1 MGTTQGTLPRLA
13 VLGATGRVG
22 EKVLAEIAGRGVPVK
37 ALVRH
42 PEKVAALPGVTAVA
56 VDARDPAALA
66 AALNDVDVLISAY
79 NPGWGEPEIRE
90 IMNAAYAAIISAVK
104 ATGVRLIAVGG
115 AGSLEVAPGVQV
127 LDTPEFPAAY
137 RPGAEGARDVLKT
150 LKGETGLDWTFL
162 SPPAMIA
169 PGERTGKYRT
179 GGDQL
184 LVASDGKSHISLEDL
199 AVALVDEA
207 TNRAFPHQRFTVVA
221 AD

>member
-1 MGTTQGTLPRLA
+1 MTGSEQKLPRLA
-13 VLGATGRVG
+13 VLGATGLVG
-22 EKVLAEIAGRGVPVK
+22 SRVLAEIAGRGWPVK
-37 ALVRH
+37 ALVRTAG
-42 PEKVAALPGVTAVA
+42 KVPALPGVTAVA

-66 AALNDVDVLISAY
+66 EALADVDVLISAY
-79 NPGWGEPEIRE
+79 NPGWGEPEIRS
-90 IMNAAYAAIISAVK
+90 IMNAAYAAIITAAR
-104 ATGVRLIAVGG
+104 ATRVRVIAVGG

-127 LDTPEFPAAY
+127 LDTPDFPAAY
-137 RPGAEGARDVLKT
+137 RAGAEGARDVLNT

-184 LVASDGKSHISLEDL
+184 LVASDGQSRISLEDL

-207 TNRAFPHQRFTVVA
+207 VNHAFPARRFTVVA